1 MAPDIHRLIGQD
13 EEAAQ
18 RFYNL
23 YNDNSDKNERS
34 HHTLRT
40 TFDYGLTDTFLLL
53 HIFKINRKLF
63 TFSLIK

>member
-13 EEAAQ
+13 EEAAE

-23 YNDNSDKNERS
+23 YNDNSDKNGRS

-40 TFDYGLTDTFLLL
+40 IFDYGLT
-53 HIFKINRKLF
+53 
-63 TFSLIK
+63 